1 MYIDP
6 KSNPSLVRF
15 IVVEVVDI
23 ELYIASTYL
32 AYSSNYPSTG
42 YEISKLKV
50 NFSGAVRS
58 KGSVT
63 KPQNPQVLNSDGL
76 SCSKTIDPTGEHR
89 CRTSDRAQGVKQNP
103 PGLINSFLSLL
114 RTPNPI
120 ESQPHNQS
128 KNGGNHFT
136 SLSPHLAS
144 LRVVMMN
151 DFVQKLQ
158 TPISH

>member
-15 IVVEVVDI
+15 IVVEAVDI

-42 YEISKLKV
+42 YEISKRKV

-58 KGSVT
+58 EGSVT

-76 SCSKTIDPTGEHR
+76 SCSKTIDPAGEHR
-89 CRTSDRAQGVKQNP
+89 CRTSDGCAGCQAESAWSDKLLPFSTPYSIQKVNSTIRARMVG
-103 PGLINSFLSLL
+103 I
-114 RTPNPI
+114 
-120 ESQPHNQS
+120 
-128 KNGGNHFT
+128 T
-136 SLSPHLAS
+136 SPRLHLAS